1 MYQQRTTFF
10 AFCVNSRITKER
22 TATNQIIASQSHLLF
37 IDRLLAP
44 TTCTSTLD
52 GQYQISPLHTVCTC
66 QRGHEIRHFL
76 RLLSIIRKSIPLV
89 ALLAIFGDGLVKRL
103 MVCISRYLR
112 GKDDATMPVTHQ
124 RLYWSWE
131 INATF
136 NWKSFNLFAIRVCHL
151 TDTQVGYM

>member
-103 MVCISRYLR
+103 IVCISRYLR
-112 GKDDATMPVTHQ
+112 GNDDATRRCQSHISVYIGVGKSM
-124 RLYWSWE
+124 RLSIGKVSIYS
-131 INATF
+131 
-136 NWKSFNLFAIRVCHL
+136 R
-151 TDTQVGYM
+151 